1 MQDRNISGI
10 LVMDKP
16 QGVTS
21 HDMVGLCR
29 KLYGTRKVGH
39 AGTLDPMA
47 TGVLVMLIGRAAKAS
62 DFLLEKVK
70 TYETTLRLGIAT
82 DTQDVTGTVT
92 AASALPPTKDAL
104 DVVLPRFR
112 GDILQVPPMYSA
124 LKRGGQKLY
133 DLARQG
139 IEIDRQARPVTIHNL
154 EVTAYRSGDALLSAD
169 LVALLDEKGSTDQ
182 VSIPADRI
190 GGLAEAD
197 LSVTCSKGTYIRTL
211 CHDIGGAMGCYGTMS
226 ALRRTKAGAFTL
238 ANAVIPDALCAMSE
252 AQRDALLLPIEDAF
266 ADLPAVILPSFFAK
280 LAHSGQQIYQKKIGT
295 TLPEGT
301 TVRFFDSNGFF
312 ALGEVRTYEDGSAIK
327 PIKQF

>member
-10 LVMDKP
+10 LIIDKP

-62 DFLLEKVK
+62 DFLLEKIK
-70 TYETTLRLGIAT
+70 TYEATLRFGFAT
-82 DTQDVTGTVT
+82 DTQDVTGEVI
-92 AASALPPTKDAL
+92 ASSDQRPTREVL
-104 DVVLPRFR
+104 DTVLPSFR
-112 GDILQVPPMYSA
+112 GEILQIPPMYSA
-124 LKRGGQKLY
+124 LKRNGQKLY

-139 IEIDRQARPVTIHNL
+139 IEIEREARPVTIHEL
-154 EVTAYRSGDALLSAD
+154 ELTDFRAGDTLPSPDA
-169 LVALLDEKGSTDQ
+169 VGT
-182 VSIPADRI
+182 PAAGI

-197 LSVTCSKGTYIRTL
+197 LTVTCSKGTYVRTL
-211 CHDIGGAMGCYGTMS
+211 CHDIGERSGCYGTMS
-226 ALRRTKAGAFTL
+226 ALRRTKAGTFTL
-238 ANAVIPDALCAMSE
+238 ERAVTPDQLREMSE
-252 AQRDALLLPIEDAF
+252 AERDALLLPIEDAF
-266 ADLPAVILPSFFAK
+266 ADLPAVKLPPFFGK

-295 TLPEGT
+295 HLSEGEMI
-301 TVRFFDSNGFF
+301 RFFDEKGFF

>member
-1 MQDRNISGI
+1 MQDRNVSGI
-10 LVMDKP
+10 LIIDKP

-70 TYETTLRLGIAT
+70 TYEATLRFGIAT

-92 AASALPPTKDAL
+92 AASPLAPAREALET
-104 DVVLPRFR
+104 VLPSFR
-112 GDILQVPPMYSA
+112 GDILQIPPMYSA
-124 LKRGGQKLY
+124 LKRDGQKLY
-133 DLARQG
+133 DLARRG
-139 IEIDRQARPVTIHNL
+139 IEIDREARPVTIHAL
-154 EVTAYRSGDALLSAD
+154 AVTDYRTGDALPSPDAVGTSAD
-169 LVALLDEKGSTDQ
+169 GID
-182 VSIPADRI
+182 
-190 GGLAEAD
+190 GLAEAD
-197 LSVTCSKGTYIRTL
+197 LTVTCSKGTYIRTL
-211 CHDIGGAMGCYGTMS
+211 CHDIGERAGCYGTMS

-238 ANAVIPDALCAMSE
+238 SSAVTPDALCEMSE
-252 AQRDALLLPIEDAF
+252 DERDALLLPIEDAF
-266 ADLPAVILPSFFAK
+266 ADLPAVKLPPFFAK
-280 LAHSGQQIYQKKIGT
+280 LAHCGQQIYQKKIGT

-301 TVRFFDSNGFF
+301 MVRFFDADGFF
-312 ALGEVRTYEDGSAIK
+312 ALGEVRAYEDGSAIK

>member
-10 LVMDKP
+10 LVIDKP

-70 TYETTLRLGIAT
+70 TYETTLRFGITT
-82 DTQDVTGTVT
+82 DTQDITGEVI
-92 AASALPPTKDAL
+92 ASSENFPTREEVECILPS
-104 DVVLPRFR
+104 FR
-112 GDILQVPPMYSA
+112 GEIQQIPPMYSA
-124 LKRGGQKLY
+124 LKRNGQKLY

-139 IEIDRQARPVTIHNL
+139 IEIEREARPVTIYEL
-154 EVTAYRSGDALLSAD
+154 ELTAFRNTETL
-169 LVALLDEKGSTDQ
+169 T
-182 VSIPADRI
+182 
-190 GGLAEAD
+190 EAD
-197 LSVTCSKGTYIRTL
+197 LTVTCSKGTYIRTL
-211 CHDIGGAMGCYGTMS
+211 CNDIGEAAKCYGTMA
-226 ALRRTKAGAFTL
+226 ALRRTKAGMFTL
-238 ANAVIPDALCAMSE
+238 ESAVTPDQLRRMSE
-252 AQRDALLLPIEDAF
+252 AERDALLLPIEDAF
-266 ADLPAVILPSFFAK
+266 ADLPTVKLPPFFAK
-280 LAHSGQQIYQKKIGT
+280 LAHSGLEIYQKKIGT
-295 TLPEGT
+295 HFAEGT
-301 TVRFFDSNGFF
+301 MVRFYDEDGFF

>member
-10 LVMDKP
+10 LIIDKP

-70 TYETTLRLGIAT
+70 TYEATLRFGIAT

-92 AASALPPTKDAL
+92 AASLLAPTREALETALPA
-104 DVVLPRFR
+104 FR

-124 LKRGGQKLY
+124 LKRDGQKLY

-139 IEIDRQARPVTIHNL
+139 IEIDREARPVTVHSL
-154 EVTAYRSGDALLSAD
+154 QVTSYRTGKALPSSDA
-169 LVALLDEKGSTDQ
+169 VGT
-182 VSIPADRI
+182 PADPI
-190 GGLAEAD
+190 VGLAEAD
-197 LSVTCSKGTYIRTL
+197 LTVTCSKGTYIRTL
-211 CHDIGGAMGCYGTMS
+211 CHDIGEAVGCYGTMS
-226 ALRRTKAGAFTL
+226 ALRRTQAGTFTL
-238 ANAVIPDALCAMSE
+238 ANSVTPDALREMDE
-252 AQRDALLLPIEDAF
+252 AARDALLLPIEDAF
-266 ADLPAVILPSFFAK
+266 GDLPAIQLPPFFAK
-280 LAHSGQQIYQKKIGT
+280 LARCGQQIYQKKIAT
-295 TLPEGT
+295 ALPEGT
-301 TVRFFDSNGFF
+301 TVRFFDGNGFF